1 MFFGTMGLVGM
12 SVITQKGTTKIKK
25 TKNFIQHTL
34 VNRIKPTFS
43 EPLTTT
49 EVTTL
54 ITTDLTTTK
63 SSAVQPTFSK
73 PLTTTEVTTSTTD
86 EMTTT
91 QSLGVGNKFC

>member
-1 MFFGTMGLVGM
+1 M
-12 SVITQKGTTKIKK
+12 
-25 TKNFIQHTL
+25 
-34 VNRIKPTFS
+34 KPTFS

-54 ITTDLTTTK
+54 ITTDLTTTT

-73 PLTTTEVTTSTTD
+73 PLTTTEVTTLTTD

-91 QSLGVGNKFC
+91 QSLGVGDKLCRRNMLVSKKRSLLNLRSSQAGLINYHIEIDVFIV